1 MSLLHK
7 LVVLVVT
14 ALSLGSVACV
24 VGETRYE
31 TIEYDP
37 HTAVAGLVCKS
48 PIVKVDPST
57 LTKCKGGSDKST
69 GKGHCFPRLRAGVD
83 EKNAEELKDPACK
96 DDEICVADKI
106 LEAGGKEL
114 KKCTFKIGTPQEG
127 RCMANLAKQMGENW
141 DLMKQGDTECDADEA
156 CSPCI
161 HPITK
166 EDTHLCQP
174 IGVFADNCSEG
185 GEKGKQVELCC
196 AGLGLCMDKSAA
208 PDGAG
213 DSLPKDSCKSNAQV
227 CAPANLIDGKAE
239 KCSAIGGADGVCL
252 PICFADMVKGAQAGL
267 RSSCNALSFCLP
279 CAAAKLSGFDMPGCN

>member
-1 MSLLHK
+1 MSLLDK

-14 ALSLGSVACV
+14 SLSLGSVACV

-48 PIVKVDPST
+48 PMVKADLST
-57 LTKCKGGSDKST
+57 LKKCKGGSDKST
-69 GKGHCFPRLRAGVD
+69 GKGHCYPRLRTGVD
-83 EKNAEELKDPACK
+83 EKSAEQFKDSTCA
-96 DDEICVADKI
+96 DDEICYPDKI
-106 LEAGGKEL
+106 LEANGAEL

-127 RCMANLAKQMGENW
+127 RCMANLAKQMADNW
-141 DLMKQGDTECDADEA
+141 DLMKKDDTECDPDEA

-161 HPITK
+161 NPIDKSDTK
-166 EDTHLCQP
+166 ICQP
-174 IGVFADNCSEG
+174 VGVFESNCSEG
-185 GEKGKQVELCC
+185 GAKGQKVELCC

-208 PDGAG
+208 PEGAG
-213 DSLPKDSCKSNAQV
+213 DSLPKDSCKKDAQI
-227 CAPANLIDGKAE
+227 CAPANLIDSKAE
-239 KCSAIGGADGVCL
+239 KCSSIGGADGVCL

-279 CAAAKLSGFDMPGCN
+279 CAAAKLSGFDMPGCE